1 VTTASAARRRQ
12 RRRERRPSVL
22 ALDTGSGSGSV
33 AGTGSGAGSGGGSG
47 SGSGMEAVIRRV
59 PIFQGC
65 DAAFIGELRE
75 HLVTRV
81 FGEGEFVMA
90 EGELGD
96 EM

>member
-1 VTTASAARRRQ
+1 VA
-12 RRRERRPSVL
+12 P
-22 ALDTGSGSGSV
+22 DPGSGSGSV
-33 AGTGSGAGSGGGSG
+33 AGTGSGSGSG